1 MRPSHP
7 EALASAT
14 VAMSTASA
22 RAELR
27 SKTHGEKG
35 CVVRYRGTRRMSL
48 SGSYTHACMA
58 GSRRYAFWTMSLPWC
73 CIPPREDPPI
83 EQSFVWV
90 EDGILPLEVE
100 VVLENTGEEYGPAHE

>member
-1 MRPSHP
+1 
-7 EALASAT
+7 
-14 VAMSTASA
+14 
-22 RAELR
+22 
-27 SKTHGEKG
+27 
-35 CVVRYRGTRRMSL
+35 
-48 SGSYTHACMA
+48 
-58 GSRRYAFWTMSLPWC
+58 MSLPWC